1 MKTILYILFAIMS
14 LPVFSQI
21 DRNSGN
27 DNTGGILNSGR
38 SSGMGDYN
46 IPNRYYIPDRS
57 SSNELLLPKKEKGI
71 KFGKGEKFAD
81 TSAEFEK
88 RLNKIKGQDEKRV
101 KDEFKNDM
109 DLGEFVVDE
118 DAIRIVCRDHMQ
130 YDGDRV
136 QIRVNGEVVIDNI
149 LLKPQYTK
157 INLSLKEGFNK
168 IDFVALNQGESG
180 PNTAEL
186 RIYKPDGELI
196 TANIWNLLTG
206 VKASTMFVK
215 KVK

>member
-1 MKTILYILFAIMS
+1 MKFILYILFAIMA

-27 DNTGGILNSGR
+27 DNTGGVLNSGR

-46 IPNRYYIPDRS
+46 IPDRS
-57 SSNELLLPKKEKGI
+57 SSDELLLPKKEKGI
-71 KFGKGEKFAD
+71 KFGEGEKFAD

-88 RLNKIKGQDEKRV
+88 RLNRTKGQDEKKV

-109 DLGEFVVDE
+109 DLGEFVVEE

-136 QIRVNGEVVIDNI
+136 QIRVNGEIVIDNI
-149 LLKPQYTK
+149 LLKPGYTK
-157 INLSLKEGFNK
+157 VNLPLKEGFNK

-206 VKASTMFVK
+206 VKASVMFVK

>member
-1 MKTILYILFAIMS
+1 MRFIIYILFT
-14 LPVFSQI
+14 LVTFTGYSQL

-27 DNTGGILNSGR
+27 DNTGGVLNSGR

-46 IPNRYYIPDRS
+46 IPDRS
-57 SSNELLLPKKEKGI
+57 SSNELLLPKKEKGV
-71 KFGKGEKFAD
+71 KFGEGEKFAD
-81 TSAEFEK
+81 SSAEFEK
-88 RLNKIKGQDEKRV
+88 RLNRTKGQDEKRV

-109 DLGEFVVDE
+109 DLGEFVVNE

-136 QIRVNGEVVIDNI
+136 QIRVNGEIVIDNI
-149 LLKPQYTK
+149 LLKPGYTK

-168 IDFVALNQGESG
+168 IEFVALNQGESG

-186 RIYKPDGELI
+186 RIYKPNGELV

-206 VKASTMFVK
+206 VKASTVIVK
-215 KVK
+215 PAQ

>member
-1 MKTILYILFAIMS
+1 MKLFTLLLLLLSTVTTVAQ
-14 LPVFSQI
+14 L

-27 DNTGGILNSGR
+27 DNSGGVISSGR

-46 IPNRYYIPDRS
+46 IPNRS
-57 SSNELLLPKKEKGI
+57 SSSELLLPKKEKGVQ
-71 KFGKGEKFAD
+71 FGEGEKFAD

-88 RLNKIKGQDEKRV
+88 RLNRTKGQDEKKVR
-101 KDEFKNDM
+101 DEFKNDM
-109 DLGEFVVDE
+109 NLGEYVVNE
-118 DAIRIVCRDHMQ
+118 TNVRIVCRDHMQ

-136 QIRVNGEVVIDNI
+136 QIRVNGKVVIDNI
-149 LLKPQYTK
+149 LLKPSYTK
-157 INLSLKEGFNK
+157 IDLPLKEGFNK

-186 RIYKPDGELI
+186 RIYKPDGELV

-206 VKASTMFVK
+206 VKASAVIVK
-215 KVK
+215 PAK

>member
-1 MKTILYILFAIMS
+1 MKSILLIFFIMIAI
-14 LPVFSQI
+14 PVFSQI

-27 DNTGGILNSGR
+27 ESSGGILNSGR

-46 IPNRYYIPDRS
+46 IPDRS
-57 SSNELLLPKKEKGI
+57 SSDELLLPKKEKGV
-71 KFGKGEKFAD
+71 KFGEGEKFAD

-88 RLNKIKGQDEKRV
+88 RLNRSASQDEKKV

-118 DAIRIVCRDHMQ
+118 DAVRIVCRDHMQ

-136 QIRVNGEVVIDNI
+136 QVRVNGEVVIENI
-149 LLKPQYTK
+149 LLKPTYTK
-157 INLSLKEGFNK
+157 IDLPLKEGFNK

-186 RIYKPDGELI
+186 RIYKPNGEII

-206 VKASTMFVK
+206 VKASTVIVK
-215 KVK
+215 PAE